1 MEGLEGSIGAFLWGG
16 AGVWGLGRVGD
27 LWEVRMGG
35 EDCSSNGMG
44 ECRWIGVSSR
54 GMPD

>member
-1 MEGLEGSIGAFLWGG
+1 VEGLEGSIGAFLWGG